1 MAGLTNTLSDTQQT
15 TTTLP
20 AWYDQAQQNVINQ
33 GQQALTGAP
42 QLGQTVAQGAINQLQ
57 PGAQNPFTQA
67 QGTLQ
72 QISSGAANPWITDAS
87 GNVTPNTNTAMGG
100 LFKAQDQQLNQLL
113 PTTIAPTQAQGIG
126 SGGFG
131 GLRAQ
136 TAVDTAKTNAMS
148 TLQAQQMNA
157 ALQNQQ
163 YGSQAAANLGNV
175 ANQGINA
182 QMNVGQAQQNAPFQN
197 VGNYASLLGTLQAPT
212 TVNSQKQMSPLTQ
225 AATLANTLQGLGT
238 TGGLGSLLFGTPA
251 TAAVGTPGQPGYI
264 PAKAA
269 TGLGGIQNLGSQLL
283 GSLTGSGSGATLSGD
298 PTVGG
303 GTTPGTYPLSGG
315 GSMTV
320 NADGSKVITGA
331 DGTVSNFDAQGKPST
346 EPLVPIPETGLPPT
360 TDTVNPDNPSP
371 ITTGGL
377 DSTGGGYDTVY

>member
-42 QLGQTVAQGAINQLQ
+42 QLNQTVAQGAINQLQ

-100 LFKAQDQQLNQLL
+100 LFKAQDQQLNQLM

-136 TAVDTAKTNAMS
+136 TAVDTAKTNALS

-212 TVNSQKQMSPLTQ
+212 TVSSQKQMSPLTQ
-225 AATLANTLQGLGT
+225 AATLANIISGAPGATSGLS
-238 TGGLGSLLFGTPA
+238 SLLFGSPA
-251 TAAVGTPGQPGYI
+251 VAAAGNT

-269 TGLGGIQNLGSQLL
+269 TSGLFGTIYNKVAGGLSG
-283 GSLTGSGSGATLSGD
+283 GSG
-298 PTVGG
+298 
-303 GTTPGTYPLSGG
+303 GTSVPGTYPLDGG
-315 GSMTV
+315 GTAV
-320 NADGSKVITGA
+320 INADGSKVITNA
-331 DGTVSNFDAQGKPST
+331 DGTVSNFDKDGNPSA
-346 EPLVPIPETGLPPT
+346 PVLSPIPDTGLPPS
-360 TDTVNPDNPSP
+360 TDPGNPDNPTLIP
-371 ITTGGL
+371 DVGL
-377 DSTGGGYDTVY
+377 PS